1 MRGLLLAE
9 KPSVMRAI
17 KEVYEHEK
25 ALPYQ
30 LDFGAFHGHLMELK
44 APEDYDSAWADR
56 DNVAILPLVP
66 EQFAY
71 KESDKA
77 SVDKLMN
84 KIKGFHYDF
93 LVNACDAGREGEHIF
108 WSFYETMG
116 LTLPVKRLW
125 ITSVTKPAIKKG
137 LNDLKDSNLYS
148 GMRQAS
154 KYRAQFDWLVGMN
167 FTRAASIAMHRF
179 VTVGRVQSPTL
190 KLIVDR
196 EKEIQAFKPE
206 SYYEVTGEFTMNGGS
221 CEAIHIVSMQPV
233 ETRLK
238 NKADADAVVSAVQQA
253 GTGEVVAMKESVHS
267 MDAPTLYSIT
277 ELQKDANKYFKFK
290 PDKTLAIA
298 QKLYEDGLLTYP
310 RTESR
315 SLPTDMIS
323 ELPQHI
329 APLHAV
335 PELAPYASKITKAE
349 IDEML
354 KKNYVDD
361 AGVTDHHAIIPT
373 DQAPNMASLSSDEAA
388 IYTLVGKSFLAIFMP
403 PYKTAN
409 STVLIKVGTRLFRA
423 QGSKEVDKGF
433 AVLYP
438 AKGGTGANILP
449 KCSKGD
455 KATVKK
461 VAAQKKTTKAPRRL
475 TPRTILSLMINAG
488 QDLPDSAMRSVLK
501 ETKGLGTPATRSEIL
516 KRLEERGYVEVKGNA
531 YYALDKGIS
540 LIDAISDRTF
550 CSALLTAQWEE
561 KLLKIESGAYKN
573 DFRKEMEDYVRK
585 ETASLLADLKA
596 SAVGNCPICGG
607 DVITIGKAFI
617 CSNRRKDDSNSCQFW
632 LPQTIGGATLSKEDI
647 EALLSGQKTNKM
659 SVQTKAKTTWETRF
673 FLDPN
678 THKLMAEKNFEP
690 PKTIGACPACGKPVY
705 ARENNVFC
713 SGNKDKSCSWSM
725 ARAVKGRRLEDQDIK
740 ALIGYDKT
748 RPLSFTWSNG
758 KRGKA
763 KLYLNCKDQS
773 LCWEFMDT

>member
-1 MRGLLLAE
+1 MKGLLLAE

-44 APEDYDSAWADR
+44 SPEDYDPAWANR
-56 DNVAILPLVP
+56 DNAAILPLLP
-66 EQFAY
+66 ERFAY

-77 SVDKLMN
+77 SVDKLMD
-84 KIKGFHYDF
+84 KIKGFNYDF

-206 SYYEVTGEFTMNGGS
+206 PYYEVTGEFTMNGGS
-221 CEAIHIVSMQPV
+221 CETIHIVSIQPV

-253 GTGEVVAMKESVHS
+253 GAGEVVAMKESVHS
-267 MDAPTLYSIT
+267 TDAPTLYSIT
-277 ELQKDANKYFKFK
+277 ELQKDANKYLKFK

-298 QKLYEDGLLTYP
+298 QKLYEAGLLTYP

-315 SLPTDMIS
+315 ALPTDMIS

-329 APLHAV
+329 APLNAV
-335 PELAPYASKITKAE
+335 SELAPYASKITQVE

-403 PYKTAN
+403 PYKTAV
-409 STVLIKVGTRLFRA
+409 STVLIKVGAHLFRA
-423 QGSKEVDKGF
+423 QGSQEVDKGF

-438 AKGGTGANILP
+438 AKGSASGTVIP
-449 KCSKGD
+449 KCTKGD

-461 VAAQKKTTKAPRRL
+461 VTAHKKTTKAPRRL

-488 QDLPDSAMRSVLK
+488 QDLPDSAMRSILK

-516 KRLEERGYVEVKGNA
+516 KRLEERGYVEVKSNA

-540 LIDAISDRTF
+540 LIDAINDRTF

-561 KLLKIESGAYKN
+561 KLLAMESGAYKG
-573 DFRKEMEDYVRK
+573 DFRKEMEEYVKK

-596 SAVGNCPICGG
+596 STVGNCPVCGG
-607 DVITIGKAFI
+607 AVITIGKAYI
-617 CSNRRKDDSNSCQFW
+617 CSNNKKDDPNSCQFW
-632 LPQTIGGATLSKEDI
+632 LPQTIGGAKLSKDHI
-647 EALLSGQKTNKM
+647 SALLSGQKTEKI
-659 SVQTKAKTTWETRF
+659 SVQTKSNTTWETRF
-673 FLDPN
+673 FLDQN
-678 THKLMAEKNFEP
+678 SHKLMAEKSAEP
-690 PKTIGACPACGKPVY
+690 PKTIGSCPVCGQPVY
-705 ARENNVFC
+705 GRENNVFC
-713 SGNKDKSCSWSM
+713 SGNKDKTCTWSM
-725 ARAVKGRRLEDQDIK
+725 ARTVKGRKLENEDIK
-740 ALIGYDKT
+740 ALIDYDKT
-748 RPLSFTWSNG
+748 RPLSFVWSNG

-763 KLYLNCKDQS
+763 RLYLDRQNQS
-773 LCWEFMDT
+773 LHWEFVDT